1 MKATIFQPLYP
12 LHHEMQETLDWQ
24 TDRLAAIAAHQTD
37 LVILPENS
45 NVTGY
50 SSLDEMIHVIH
61 NQGAEYVK
69 TLQKEADR
77 IDAVIMAGLMTQD
90 EKGVLRNQLAVFQ
103 PGKPSITP
111 YTKNHLVVPE
121 LKKGIKPG
129 DEANLFEINGVKY
142 GCAICYDFYFPEL
155 FCHYA
160 KLRADVVVIVSHQRQ
175 EPSENLFF
183 LSRARAFDTGCTIL
197 RSAPAM
203 DNPAIGGRSI
213 AVAPNGDIIADA
225 GGVPGVIS
233 FEFDPHARFIRP
245 ASYGEP
251 DRVVDYRESLQP
263 ACRPELYF

>member
-1 MKATIFQPLYP
+1 M
-12 LHHEMQETLDWQ
+12 HHEMQETLDWQ
-24 TDRLAAIAAHQTD
+24 TSRLAAILAGSVD
-37 LVILPENS
+37 LIILPENS

-50 SSLDEMIHVIH
+50 RDLDEMLSILRGPSV
-61 NQGAEYVK
+61 AYVQ

-77 IDAVIMAGLMTQD
+77 IGAVIMAGLMTQD
-90 EKGVLRNQLAVFQ
+90 EKGVLRNQLGVFQ
-103 PGKPSITP
+103 PGKPAITP

-175 EPSENLFF
+175 EPTDNLLF
-183 LSRARAFDTGCTIL
+183 LTRARAFDTGCTIL

-203 DNPAIGGRSI
+203 DIPAIGGRSI
-213 AVAPNGDIIADA
+213 AVAPNGKVIADA
-225 GGVPGVIS
+225 GGTPGVIS
-233 FEFDPHARFIRP
+233 FDFDPHARFIRP
-245 ASYGEP
+245 ASYTET

-263 ACRPELYF
+263 ACRPELYFK

>member
-1 MKATIFQPLYP
+1 MKATIFQPPYP
-12 LHHEMQETLDWQ
+12 MHHELQETLDWL
-24 TDRLAAIAAHQTD
+24 TTHLAAIPTGSVD

-50 SSLDEMIHVIH
+50 KDLDDMIHVIH

-77 IDAVIMAGLMTQD
+77 IGAIIMAGLMTQD
-90 EKGVLRNQLAVFQ
+90 DKGVLRNQLAVFQ
-103 PGKPSITP
+103 PGKPAITP

-121 LKKGIKPG
+121 LQKGIKPG
-129 DEANLFEINGVKY
+129 DEAKLFEINGVKY

-160 KLRADVVVIVSHQRQ
+160 KLRADVVIIVSHQRQ
-175 EPSENLFF
+175 EPTDNLLF

-213 AVAPNGDIIADA
+213 AVAPNGAVIADA
-225 GGVPGVIS
+225 GGLPGIIS

>member
-1 MKATIFQPLYP
+1 
-12 LHHEMQETLDWQ
+12 EMQETLDWQ
-24 TDRLAAIAAHQTD
+24 TSRLAEIAPHSVD
-37 LVILPENS
+37 IIVIPENS

-50 SSLDEMIHVIH
+50 HGFDDMVAFMR
-61 NQGAEYVK
+61 GPGMEYVG
-69 TLQKEADR
+69 TLQAEAMR
-77 IDAVIMAGLMTQD
+77 IGAVIMAGIMTEGTD
-90 EKGVLRNQLAVFQ
+90 GVLRNQLGVFR
-103 PGKPSITP
+103 PDMEPYYP
-111 YTKNHLVVPE
+111 YTKNHLVQPE
-121 LKKGIKPG
+121 LAKGIRPG
-129 DEANLFEINGVKY
+129 DSAELFEIDGVKY
-142 GCAICYDFYFPEL
+142 AGAICYDFYFPEL

-160 KLRADVVVIVSHQRQ
+160 KLRADVVIIVSHQRQ
-175 EPSENLFF
+175 EPTDNLLF

-213 AVAPNGDIIADA
+213 AVAPNGAVIADA
-225 GGVPGVIS
+225 GGLPGVIS

>member
-1 MKATIFQPLYP
+1 MKATIFQPPYP

-61 NQGAEYVK
+61 NQGAEYIQ

-77 IDAVIMAGLMTQD
+77 IGAVIMAGLMTQD

-121 LKKGIKPG
+121 LQKGIKPG

-183 LSRARAFDTGCTIL
+183 LTRARAFDTGCTIL

-213 AVAPNGDIIADA
+213 AVAPNGDVIADA